1 MRGAAHDGGTG
12 SAATR
17 PQSDRH
23 ARESETK
30 MGNIL
35 HSLRRFL
42 RAGNAVSALEYV
54 ILVGVVVAGV
64 GGALIAFSDSTE
76 TALTNIGEVK
86 NVQMAAP
93 KLNN

>member
-1 MRGAAHDGGTG
+1 
-12 SAATR
+12 
-17 PQSDRH
+17 
-23 ARESETK
+23 

-35 HSLRRFL
+35 HCLRRFL

-54 ILVGVVVAGV
+54 VLVGVVVAGI

-76 TALTNIGEVK
+76 TAMSNIGEVK